1 MKERLFTLVMTVV
14 AAALVLSG
22 CQTAPAET
30 PPAETL
36 PQPEFP
42 LTEEAVNAAL
52 EQSGFPGEISAEE
65 TQSYQEGHIA
75 YSLRDDSRTYT
86 AGGNAVLQRRD
97 LQFPGRWRALSGSH
111 RAPAQP
117 ERAAGALPV
126 GGHEAGAGDGRAAL
140 RRLHREEELYRAF
153 SEEEFPQEQKV
164 GQWTEPVTDWG
175 QWTKDLT
182 RRLLPG
188 HCQTD
193 PGAHRFHALHRD
205 PYHPDLPVGGGLS
218 GLPEGAGGGPAA
230 RDPAGPRVITIHNA
244 INKPPGHP
252 FFGCPAAIYV

>member
-1 MKERLFTLVMTVV
+1 MKARLFTLVMTVV
-14 AAALVLSG
+14 AATLVLSG
-22 CQTAPAET
+22 CQTAPAETPPAET

-86 AGGNAVLQRRD
+86 AGGNAVLSAAISSSLVDGVRFLAVTIPLPSQKE
-97 LQFPGRWRALSGSH
+97 P
-111 RAPAQP
+111 P
-117 ERAAGALPV
+117 EPFQWEDMKPELV
-126 GGHEAGAGDGRAAL
+126 MAAL
-140 RRLHREEELYRAF
+140 LYGGFTDEEELYRAF
-153 SEEEFPQEQKV
+153 SEEEFPQDQEA

-182 RRLLPG
+182 GGYCEVTVKRTREPTG
-188 HCQTD
+188 SK
-193 PGAHRFHALHRD
+193 
-205 PYHPDLPVGGGLS
+205 PYSEIRSIMIFQSEEAYQDYQKSV
-218 GLPEGAGGGPAA
+218 EEAQQQKTQQAPAS
-230 RDPAGPRVITIHNA
+230 
-244 INKPPGHP
+244 
-252 FFGCPAAIYV
+252 

>member
-1 MKERLFTLVMTVV
+1 MKKKLSTLVMTVV

-75 YSLRDDSRTYT
+75 YSIRDDSRTYT
-86 AGGNAVLQRRD
+86 AGGNAVLSAGISSSLVDGVRFLAVSLPLPSQKE
-97 LQFPGRWRALSGSH
+97 P
-111 RAPAQP
+111 P
-117 ERAAGALPV
+117 EPFQWEDMKPELV
-126 GGHEAGAGDGRAAL
+126 MAAL
-140 RRLHREEELYRAF
+140 LYGGFTDEEEIYRAF

-182 RRLLPG
+182 G
-188 HCQTD
+188 GYCQVTVKRTRE
-193 PGAHRFHALHRD
+193 PIGST
-205 PYHPDLPVGGGLS
+205 PYTETRTIKIFQSEEAYQDYQKSV
-218 GLPEGAGGGPAA
+218 EEAQQQKTQQAPAS
-230 RDPAGPRVITIHNA
+230 
-244 INKPPGHP
+244 
-252 FFGCPAAIYV
+252 

>member
-1 MKERLFTLVMTVV
+1 MKEKLSTLVMTVV

-22 CQTAPAET
+22 CQTAPAEP

-86 AGGNAVLQRRD
+86 AGGNAVL
-97 LQFPGRWRALSGSH
+97 S
-111 RAPAQP
+111 
-117 ERAAGALPV
+117 AGISSSLV
-126 GGHEAGAGDGRAAL
+126 DGP
-140 RRLHREEELYRAF
+140 H
-153 SEEEFPQEQKV
+153 
-164 GQWTEPVTDWG
+164 
-175 QWTKDLT
+175 

-188 HCQTD
+188 HGQTD
-193 PGAHRFHALHRD
+193 PGAQRFYALHRD
-205 PYHPDLPVGGGLS
+205 PYHQDLPVGGGLS
-218 GLPEGAGGGPAA
+218 GLPEGAGGDSGRRRPAA

-244 INKPPGHP
+244 INKPPDIRFSEVRRYFH
-252 FFGCPAAIYV
+252 V